1 MPSIE
6 DMYPLSA
13 TQQGL
18 LFHSLLS
25 PHAGIYVPQ
34 IVLTLSGQI
43 DSVVLKG
50 CWLRALVRHSVLRT
64 GFQWKQRDEP
74 FQVVYRDVELPWIE
88 QDWSAQSNAEHDR
101 KLKAVLAANRTTPFN
116 LHSPPLARF
125 HWIRRSDDICNLIFC
140 YHHMILDG
148 WSAATLLK
156 EVLQDYFFCQQ
167 GAAGK
172 VRFPQTRFGDY
183 IAWVRKQDSTEVE
196 QFWRERLDALPAG
209 NSLFRSVKPEVD
221 LVKGSNSNAAPGM
234 DEQAFVLSTEETQE
248 VHSFLREYAFTLNSL
263 LIGVLGI
270 LFGRHT
276 SSRDVTFGTTVAGR
290 PPQLQDST
298 SMVGLFINTLPV
310 RLRIPTGTL
319 VSSWLEQVQREQNET
334 VPYEHVSLRD
344 LQTWVN
350 NGQPLFDCLFVLE
363 SYPLSSETVDSES
376 QVRLEQID
384 FDEWTHFPL
393 TLLVT
398 DGKSLSIRAKFQ
410 HSRLESQTADRILN
424 HLKRILLSLVRR
436 PDAKIEEIEMLGSSE
451 LQHLMNWNSTD
462 RKWETTAGTLSELLE
477 QYGQNEGEAVRI
489 LGPQRRNVSY
499 AELHARANGL
509 AADLRAN
516 CVGPE
521 QRVAIHLERSLD
533 LAVSV
538 LAVMKAGGTYVP
550 LDPDYPTIRRQA
562 ILDDIHPT
570 VMITNRS
577 TNLDELEASVPVL
590 DLAMPRPED
599 VGQFDKCELFGE
611 NAAYVIYTSGSTGT
625 PKGVVNTHAAIVN
638 RLLWMQNEYGLTS
651 ADRVLQKTPVGFDVS
666 VWEIFWPLTAGAT
679 MVFAEPGRHKD
690 SRYLVET
697 VQQEQIT
704 TMHFV
709 PPMLDAFLEE
719 DGVGNCK
726 SLRRVICSGDSLSV
740 ATQQRFQQKLPH
752 ARLDNLYGPTEAAID
767 VTSWNCGQDLSP
779 ESVPI
784 GKPIANTAIYLLDD
798 RMERVPVGV
807 AGELYIGGRGLARGY
822 WGRPEQT
829 AQSFLPNPF
838 RTKVRSGEDN
848 ALSAVLYRTGDIG
861 RYRPDGAIEFL
872 GRIDNQIKLR
882 GVRIELGE
890 IESAIATHPSVQ
902 QAVVVLREKK
912 NGESALI
919 AYITLAQSNP
929 EKNSAEPSAD
939 ELHAMFRVFLG
950 RRLPETMIPMDFVV
964 LAELPL
970 TKNGKV
976 NRSELP
982 APPQRLPRKVV
993 PPTTE
998 TECSIAA
1005 VWQEVLDVDQ
1015 IDVHD
1020 SFFDLGGH
1028 SLNATRVS
1036 SRLQKQFEVD
1046 LELERLFEYPVLQQ
1060 LANHIDA
1067 LRIGSDDVETDH
1079 VEIEIE

>member
-1 MPSIE
+1 
-6 DMYPLSA
+6 
-13 TQQGL
+13 
-18 LFHSLLS
+18 
-25 PHAGIYVPQ
+25 
-34 IVLTLSGQI
+34 
-43 DSVVLKG
+43 
-50 CWLRALVRHSVLRT
+50 
-64 GFQWKQRDEP
+64 
-74 FQVVYRDVELPWIE
+74 
-88 QDWSAQSNAEHDR
+88 
-101 KLKAVLAANRTTPFN
+101 
-116 LHSPPLARF
+116 
-125 HWIRRSDDICNLIFC
+125 
-140 YHHMILDG
+140 MILDG

-577 TNLDELEASVPVL
+577 TNL
-590 DLAMPRPED
+590 
-599 VGQFDKCELFGE
+599 G
-611 NAAYVIYTSGSTGT
+611 
-625 PKGVVNTHAAIVN
+625 
-638 RLLWMQNEYGLTS
+638 
-651 ADRVLQKTPVGFDVS
+651 
-666 VWEIFWPLTAGAT
+666 
-679 MVFAEPGRHKD
+679 
-690 SRYLVET
+690 
-697 VQQEQIT
+697 
-704 TMHFV
+704 
-709 PPMLDAFLEE
+709 
-719 DGVGNCK
+719 
-726 SLRRVICSGDSLSV
+726 
-740 ATQQRFQQKLPH
+740 
-752 ARLDNLYGPTEAAID
+752 
-767 VTSWNCGQDLSP
+767 
-779 ESVPI
+779 
-784 GKPIANTAIYLLDD
+784 
-798 RMERVPVGV
+798 
-807 AGELYIGGRGLARGY
+807 
-822 WGRPEQT
+822 
-829 AQSFLPNPF
+829 
-838 RTKVRSGEDN
+838 
-848 ALSAVLYRTGDIG
+848 
-861 RYRPDGAIEFL
+861 
-872 GRIDNQIKLR
+872 
-882 GVRIELGE
+882 
-890 IESAIATHPSVQ
+890 
-902 QAVVVLREKK
+902 
-912 NGESALI
+912 
-919 AYITLAQSNP
+919 
-929 EKNSAEPSAD
+929 
-939 ELHAMFRVFLG
+939 
-950 RRLPETMIPMDFVV
+950 
-964 LAELPL
+964 
-970 TKNGKV
+970 
-976 NRSELP
+976 
-982 APPQRLPRKVV
+982 
-993 PPTTE
+993 
-998 TECSIAA
+998 
-1005 VWQEVLDVDQ
+1005 
-1015 IDVHD
+1015 
-1020 SFFDLGGH
+1020 
-1028 SLNATRVS
+1028 
-1036 SRLQKQFEVD
+1036 
-1046 LELERLFEYPVLQQ
+1046 
-1060 LANHIDA
+1060 
-1067 LRIGSDDVETDH
+1067 
-1079 VEIEIE
+1079 